1 MSSRQVDAQLRTA
14 CLRGDLAE
22 VKLLLSKG
30 ADVNSTDDVGWSALH
45 YAAHHG
51 HTEVVKTLIQA
62 GANLNV
68 QPKID
73 GRTPLHFAAIAP
85 ARLDAAIE
93 LINFGADVTLKDSK
107 RRTPFDM
114 PNGRTVRE
122 YYESRLSA
130 KAISEVF
137 ASGPADD
144 GVTASKR
151 GLSL

>member
-1 MSSRQVDAQLRTA
+1 VSLREIDIKLRTA
-14 CLRGDLAE
+14 CSQGNLDL
-22 VKLLLSKG
+22 VKRLLSEG
-30 ADVNSTDDVGWSALH
+30 ADVNSTDGDGWSVLH
-45 YAAHHG
+45 YAARHG

-68 QPKID
+68 QPKIY
-73 GRTPLHFAAIAP
+73 GRAPLHFAAIAP
-85 ARLDAAIE
+85 ARLDASIE

-114 PNGRTVRE
+114 PNGRAVRE